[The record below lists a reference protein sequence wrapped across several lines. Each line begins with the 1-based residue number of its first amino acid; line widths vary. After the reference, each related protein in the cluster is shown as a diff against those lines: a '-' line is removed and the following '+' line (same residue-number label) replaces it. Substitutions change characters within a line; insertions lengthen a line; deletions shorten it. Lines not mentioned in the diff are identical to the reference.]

1 MHECVCIISTCTI
14 TLTSSHPVIGE
25 LIDGTFPFL
34 WNPSGLNCQA
44 TIVYVGF
51 TFIEGEKTEDCPAI
65 LAAHQVVKNGLQ
77 FRFRPCVPQWHVCEQ
92 LDFTFHGVWLYMVPQ
107 VTVRTALQLLR
118 VQVSDARAKTTWIG
132 PGRDGDWNAH
142 SDHDCWFCSASFHK
156 LAMISHE
163 HVFTIQAR
171 N

>member
-1 MHECVCIISTCTI
+1 MALMLIRSVPALRVSQDHPLPDIPALNASTAKPSKETHVKSEKESTGTAPKHGFDMDFENCA
-14 TLTSSHPVIGE
+14 E
-25 LIDGTFPFL
+25 LRKIAREL
-34 WNPSGLNCQA
+34 RKIA
-44 TIVYVGF
+44 V
-51 TFIEGEKTEDCPAI
+51 
-65 LAAHQVVKNGLQ
+65 
-77 FRFRPCVPQWHVCEQ
+77 R
-92 LDFTFHGVWLYMVPQ
+92 TFHGVWLYMVPQ